1 MLSTAV
7 SSRRVEE
14 MLDYYR
20 YLLPVGTTSRIYG
33 TSSDMLKASD
43 MMRRDQ
49 SIATLLSLVGIIII
63 TTFILKSF
71 FKGLVSVIPVAI
83 GIMFSQIFMCF
94 AGIPFDLVTIGCAA
108 VTIGIGIDSAMRF
121 LFRYKLLKRE
131 NPDMKTEDII
141 RETLKET
148 GREIILTSLAFVAG
162 LIVLLFASY
171 VPIQHFGLLMIVSLT
186 VSMLATLFFLP
197 VVMLLSNRVK
207 DRLSKSR

>member
-1 MLSTAV
+1 M
-7 SSRRVEE
+7 
-14 MLDYYR
+14 
-20 YLLPVGTTSRIYG
+20 I
-33 TSSDMLKASD
+33 
-43 MMRRDQ
+43 
-49 SIATLLSLVGIIII
+49 GIIIV

-71 FKGLVSVIPVAI
+71 FKGLVAVIPVAI
-83 GIMFSQIFMCF
+83 GIMFSHIFMYIT
-94 AGIPFDLVTIGCAA
+94 GISFDLVTIGCAA

-186 VSMLATLFFLP
+186 VSMLATLFSLP